1 MIKIMTIN
9 KLGMRMKLIIK
20 ALNQNRRILFFL
32 LMNCSLKTKKIW
44 ISKISKMIMKRMI
57 IKILQIF
64 LKKYKNTKRLK
75 ILAKLKGSSKLEL
88 KNLRKI

>member
-1 MIKIMTIN
+1 
-9 KLGMRMKLIIK
+9 
-20 ALNQNRRILFFL
+20 
-32 LMNCSLKTKKIW
+32 
-44 ISKISKMIMKRMI
+44 MKRMI

-75 ILAKLKGSSKLEL
+75 SLAKPKGSSKLEL

>member
-1 MIKIMTIN
+1 
-9 KLGMRMKLIIK
+9 MKLIIK
-20 ALNQNRRILFFL
+20 ALNQNRRIRFFL

-44 ISKISKMIMKRMI
+44 INKINKMIMKRMI

-75 ILAKLKGSSKLEL
+75 SLAKPKGSSKLEL